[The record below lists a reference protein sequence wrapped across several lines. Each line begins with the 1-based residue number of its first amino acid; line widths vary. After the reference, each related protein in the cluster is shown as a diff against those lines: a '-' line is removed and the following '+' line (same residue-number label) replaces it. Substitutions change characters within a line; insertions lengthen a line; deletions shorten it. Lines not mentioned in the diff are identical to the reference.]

1 MSVCVSVC
9 VSVCEGVE
17 MDLIDHYWVAMENE
31 GEGGGEESWR
41 QSKKKQAQHVSH
53 PSYNRNHTTRT
64 LHKKRSSQTAQPNNL
79 GLLNCKQ
86 LCIAGYVDCIALFS
100 STE

>member
-1 MSVCVSVC
+1 
-9 VSVCEGVE
+9 

-31 GEGGGEESWR
+31 GEGGGGEESWR
-41 QSKKKQAQHVSH
+41 QSKKKQVRLH